1 MFSGH
6 KLSLSH
12 AAAAPSNADILQLLP
27 PRDIAMDRD
36 WPLWKITVE
45 YGDTV
50 LKLTVESNN
59 VSTLVAQTC
68 QPSWKRFVARKKAF
82 QASTTLI
89 FICSFGCWKTSCISH
104 ASAAF
109 KDVQQLKAEVLLSS
123 HACHVLSVQEKCS
136 IRAPCL
142 SSPGFHH
149 LLQQRAYEEGESLLP
164 QSLYFSNSHWKILAT
179 TVVLV
184 VKHKSGHT
192 FMWCGWIS
200 KVATPNRRSAPAAC
214 HLHNC
219 HWYLEIDEYTC
230 APSTKIKDKKNW
242 GAHRGAKGT
251 FGGKLAVGLKHL
263 HAQSDE
269 TSFTTW
275 LTWQ

>member
-1 MFSGH
+1 MQLLLLQTPTSCSCSLQGTWRWIATDRFE
-6 KLSLSH
+6 KLQWNMETLCLSLQSKAIMWVLWLLKH
-12 AAAAPSNADILQLLP
+12 ANLAEKGLWLGRRPSKHLQRSSSFAALAVGRP
-27 PRDIAMDRD
+27 PAFHM
-36 WPLWKITVE
+36 PPQH
-45 YGDTV
+45 
-50 LKLTVESNN
+50 
-59 VSTLVAQTC
+59 ST
-68 QPSWKRFVARKKAF
+68 
-82 QASTTLI
+82 
-89 FICSFGCWKTSCISH
+89 
-104 ASAAF
+104 
-109 KDVQQLKAEVLLSS
+109 DVQQLKAEVLLSS